1 MFTVKL
7 SSFQNLIMTSL
18 KAALKSKY
26 QGLTPNRIKFVI
38 RLMILK
44 QMQVPLVLQQHTI
57 RRHQSVAHVRHLM
70 ILLQEGIMPN
80 YHQGPMIV
88 REQTDS
94 HDNRILSLQ
103 LQ

>member
-26 QGLTPNRIKFVI
+26 QGLKQNKIKFVI

-44 QMQVPLVLQQHTI
+44 RMQVPPVLQQHTI
-57 RRHQSVAHVRHLM
+57 RRHQLVARVRHLM

-80 YHQGPMIV
+80 Y
-88 REQTDS
+88 
-94 HDNRILSLQ
+94 L
-103 LQ
+103 